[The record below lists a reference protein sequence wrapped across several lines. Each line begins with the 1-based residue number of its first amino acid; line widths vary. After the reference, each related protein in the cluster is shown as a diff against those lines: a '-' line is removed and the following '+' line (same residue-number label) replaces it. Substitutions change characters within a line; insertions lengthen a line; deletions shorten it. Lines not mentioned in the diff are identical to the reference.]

1 MTVGGR
7 DAYVTLR
14 ADPPSTSTSC
24 SCTALM
30 TCCPGARLWL
40 NAALLLR
47 QLGPSAFAVSLAVI
61 FAECGLFTFFMP
73 GDSLLFTIGLA
84 IQNPQQLI
92 NLRINIVVACL
103 ALTAAAFLGNVVG
116 YEIGRAV
123 GRPLYTRG
131 GRLLKPEHFDKAH
144 AFFEKHGSKAIV
156 LARFVPVVR
165 TFITAVAG
173 VSRMDRRR
181 FFTYSF
187 IGALLWAFGVTL
199 MGYYLGQIALVRNHI
214 EIMLV
219 LIVALSLVPV
229 VVEYLRQRVRNKVT
243 V

>member
-1 MTVGGR
+1 M
-7 DAYVTLR
+7 
-14 ADPPSTSTSC
+14 
-24 SCTALM
+24 
-30 TCCPGARLWL
+30 
-40 NAALLLR
+40 LLK
-47 QLGPSAFAVSLAVI
+47 QLGPSAFWASLLVI
-61 FAECGLFTFFMP
+61 FAECGLFTFFLP

-92 NLRINIVVACL
+92 DLRVNIVVACI

-123 GRPLYTRG
+123 GAPLYARG

-144 AFFEKHGSKAIV
+144 IFFEKHGSKAIV

-173 VSRMDRRR
+173 VSRMDRKK

-187 IGALLWAFGVTL
+187 IGALLWATGVTL
-199 MGYYLGQIALVRNHI
+199 MGYFLGQIAFVGKHI
-214 EIMLV
+214 EVMLI
-219 LIVALSLVPV
+219 LIVVLSLVPV
-229 VVEYLRQRVRNKVT
+229 GVEYVRHRRQQAKAT
-243 V
+243 H

>member
-1 MTVGGR
+1 MH
-7 DAYVTLR
+7 TLGP
-14 ADPPSTSTSC
+14 D
-24 SCTALM
+24 
-30 TCCPGARLWL
+30 WL
-40 NAALLLR
+40 NAEHLLTT
-47 QLGPSAFAVSLAVI
+47 LGPSAFAVSLAVI

-84 IQNPQQLI
+84 IQNPGTIIDLH
-92 NLRINIVVACL
+92 INIVAACA

-123 GRPLYTRG
+123 GRPLYSHG

-144 AFFEKHGSKAIV
+144 AFFDKHGSKAIV

-173 VSRMDRRR
+173 VSKMDRRK

-187 IGALLWAFGVTL
+187 IGALLWATGVTL
-199 MGYYLGQIALVRNHI
+199 LGYFLGQVAFVRGHI
-214 EIMLV
+214 EVMLI

-229 VVEYLRQRVRNKVT
+229 LIEYLRHRRQSKVT

>member
-1 MTVGGR
+1 MH
-7 DAYVTLR
+7 TLGP
-14 ADPPSTSTSC
+14 D
-24 SCTALM
+24 
-30 TCCPGARLWL
+30 WL
-40 NAALLLR
+40 NADTLLQ
-47 QLGPSAFAVSLAVI
+47 QLGPSAFWVSLAVI
-61 FAECGLFTFFMP
+61 FVECGLFIFFMP

-84 IQNPQQLI
+84 IQNPQQLAD
-92 NLRINIVVACL
+92 LHINIVVACVV
-103 ALTAAAFLGNVVG
+103 LTAAAFLGNVVG

-123 GRPLYTRG
+123 GAPLYTRG

-173 VSRMDRRR
+173 VSMMDRRR

-187 IGALLWAFGVTL
+187 VGALLWATGVTL
-199 MGYYLGQIALVRNHI
+199 MGYFLGQIAFVRNHI
-214 EIMLV
+214 DVMLI
-219 LIVALSLVPV
+219 LIVAISLIPV
-229 VVEYLRQRVRNKVT
+229 LVEYLLHRSRSRTT

>member
-1 MTVGGR
+1 MIH
-7 DAYVTLR
+7 TLGP
-14 ADPPSTSTSC
+14 D
-24 SCTALM
+24 
-30 TCCPGARLWL
+30 WL
-40 NAALLLR
+40 NAELLLK
-47 QLGPSAFAVSLAVI
+47 QLGPSAFWASLLVI
-61 FAECGLFTFFMP
+61 FAECGLFTFFLP

-92 NLRINIVVACL
+92 DLRVNIVVACIV
-103 ALTAAAFLGNVVG
+103 LTAAAFLGNVVG

-123 GRPLYTRG
+123 GAPLYARG

-144 AFFEKHGSKAIV
+144 VFFEKHGSKAIV

-173 VSRMDRRR
+173 VSRMDRRK

-187 IGALLWAFGVTL
+187 VGALLWATGVTL
-199 MGYYLGQIALVRNHI
+199 LGYFLGQIAFVGKHI
-214 EIMLV
+214 EVMLI

-229 VVEYLRQRVRNKVT
+229 LVEYLRHRHSQRKAVL
-243 V
+243 

>member
-1 MTVGGR
+1 MIH
-7 DAYVTLR
+7 TLG
-14 ADPPSTSTSC
+14 
-24 SCTALM
+24 
-30 TCCPGARLWL
+30 PGWL
-40 NAALLLR
+40 NAQHLLTT
-47 QLGPSAFAVSLAVI
+47 LGPSAFAVSLAVI

-84 IQNPQQLI
+84 IQNPAQVI
-92 NLRINIVVACL
+92 NLHINIVVAAL

-123 GRPLYTRG
+123 GAPLYSRG
-131 GRLLKPEHFDKAH
+131 GRLFKPEHFEKAH
-144 AFFEKHGSKAIV
+144 AFFERHGSKAIV

-173 VSRMDRRR
+173 VSKMDRRR

-187 IGALLWAFGVTL
+187 IGAVLWAFIVTFL
-199 MGYYLGQIALVRNHI
+199 GYFLGKVTFIANNI
-214 EIMLV
+214 ELV
-219 LIVALSLVPV
+219 LVVIVALSLVPV
-229 VVEYLRQRVRNKVT
+229 AIEYLRHRNQDKVS

>member
-1 MTVGGR
+1 MH
-7 DAYVTLR
+7 TLGP
-14 ADPPSTSTSC
+14 D
-24 SCTALM
+24 
-30 TCCPGARLWL
+30 WL
-40 NAALLLR
+40 NATTLLQ
-47 QLGPSAFAVSLAVI
+47 QLGPSAFWASLVII

-84 IQNPQQLI
+84 IQSHPHGIDLH
-92 NLRINIVVACL
+92 INIVVACIV
-103 ALTAAAFLGNVVG
+103 LTAAAFLGNVVG

-123 GRPLYTRG
+123 GRPLYSRG

-144 AFFEKHGSKAIV
+144 AFFDKHGSKAIV

-173 VSRMDRRR
+173 VSMMDRRR

-187 IGALLWAFGVTL
+187 IGALLWASGVTL
-199 MGYYLGQIALVRNHI
+199 LGYFLGQIDFVGKHLEV
-214 EIMLV
+214 MLI

-229 VVEYLRQRVRNKVT
+229 SVEYVRHQIGKSKVT
-243 V
+243 L

>member
-1 MTVGGR
+1 MH
-7 DAYVTLR
+7 TLGP
-14 ADPPSTSTSC
+14 D
-24 SCTALM
+24 
-30 TCCPGARLWL
+30 WL
-40 NAALLLR
+40 NAEQLLR
-47 QLGPSAFAVSLAVI
+47 QLGPQAFGVSLAVI

-92 NLRINIVVACL
+92 NLRINIVVACGI
-103 ALTAAAFLGNVVG
+103 LTAAAFLGNVVG

-123 GRPLYTRG
+123 GRPLYSRG

-144 AFFEKHGSKAIV
+144 AFFDKHGSKRQV

-173 VSRMDRRR
+173 VSEMDRRK

-187 IGALLWAFGVTL
+187 IGALLWATGVTL
-199 MGYYLGQIALVRNHI
+199 LGYFLGQIAFVGKHI
-214 EIMLV
+214 EVMLI
-219 LIVALSLVPV
+219 LIVLLSLVPV
-229 VVEYLRQRVRNKVT
+229 LVEYLRHRHSQRKAVL
-243 V
+243 

>member
-1 MTVGGR
+1 MH
-7 DAYVTLR
+7 TLG
-14 ADPPSTSTSC
+14 PS
-24 SCTALM
+24 
-30 TCCPGARLWL
+30 WL
-40 NAALLLR
+40 NAEELLK
-47 QLGPSAFAVSLAVI
+47 QLGPSAFWVSLLVI
-61 FAECGLFTFFMP
+61 FVECGLFIFFMP

-92 NLRINIVVACL
+92 DLRINIVVACTV
-103 ALTAAAFLGNVVG
+103 LTAAAFLGNVVG

-123 GRPLYTRG
+123 GSPLYTRG

-173 VSRMDRRR
+173 VSKMNRRR

-187 IGALLWAFGVTL
+187 IGALGWATGVTL
-199 MGYYLGQIALVRNHI
+199 MGYFLGQISFVRNHI
-214 EIMLV
+214 DVMLI
-219 LIVALSLVPV
+219 LIVVLSLVPV
-229 VVEYLRQRVRNKVT
+229 AVEYLRHRSKAKT
-243 V
+243 AL

>member
-1 MTVGGR
+1 VVTDVTDTLLTVMH
-7 DAYVTLR
+7 TLGP
-14 ADPPSTSTSC
+14 D
-24 SCTALM
+24 
-30 TCCPGARLWL
+30 WL
-40 NAALLLR
+40 NAQHLLTT
-47 QLGPSAFAVSLAVI
+47 LGPSAFGVSLAVI

-92 NLRINIVVACL
+92 NLHINIVVACL

-123 GRPLYTRG
+123 GTPLYSRG

-173 VSRMDRRR
+173 VSKMDRRR

-187 IGALLWAFGVTL
+187 IGAVLWAFIVTL
-199 MGYYLGQIALVRNHI
+199 MGFFLGQVMFVRNNI
-214 EIMLV
+214 ELMLV

-229 VVEYLRQRVRNKVT
+229 GVEYLRHRSHSKVAA
-243 V
+243 

>member
-1 MTVGGR
+1 MTAG
-7 DAYVTLR
+7 VTDILGPVMHTLGP
-14 ADPPSTSTSC
+14 D
-24 SCTALM
+24 
-30 TCCPGARLWL
+30 WL
-40 NAALLLR
+40 NAEQLLR
-47 QLGPSAFAVSLAVI
+47 QLGPQAFGVSLAVI

-92 NLRINIVVACL
+92 NLHINIVVACL

-116 YEIGRAV
+116 YEIGRAA
-123 GRPLYTRG
+123 GTPLYSRG

-144 AFFEKHGSKAIV
+144 AFFDKHGSKAIV

-173 VSRMDRRR
+173 VSKMDRRR

-187 IGALLWAFGVTL
+187 IGAVLWAFIVTL
-199 MGYYLGQIALVRNHI
+199 MGFFLGQVALVRNHV
-214 EIMLV
+214 EVMLI

-229 VVEYLRQRVRNKVT
+229 GVEYLRHRSQSKVS